1 MKLARLI
8 GALMLPIL
16 LAGCFLTPGAFN
28 ASVDVRKDGSFTFAY
43 KGEMIF
49 QSPNDLVGTASA
61 PKIWSERNA
70 KCSKDKGSDPF
81 YDEYAERTSEPEQKV
96 TATPSSSAQQM
107 DPETQAKAEATILAA
122 IEAVDEMEPLGA
134 RPCTKAELAKLKKAF
149 DETQAAKRAKDK
161 IESDQFAALFGFN
174 PGDEAANQKIAA
186 NMMKYDGW
194 KSVTYRGKGVFDV
207 DYQLTSKAGHDF
219 LFPLLPQGDFIIPF
233 VALRKREGGTI
244 GVNAPALVG
253 GGIKALASRGQAL
266 GRMAGG
272 KDLQGMGSLTKGTF
286 TLTTDGEILTN
297 NTEDG
302 PAKDANGR
310 KLVWEIGPQTEKIP
324 EALIRLK

>member
-1 MKLARLI
+1 MKFMRLI
-8 GALMLPIL
+8 GALMLPLL
-16 LAGCFLTPGAFN
+16 LAGCFLTPGAF
-28 ASVDVRKDGSFTFAY
+28 SSSMDVRKDGSFTFAY

-49 QSPNDLVGTASA
+49 QSPSDLVGAKGS
-61 PKIWSERNA
+61 PKIWSDANA
-70 KCSKDKGSDPF
+70 KCSKDKDSEPY
-81 YDEYAERTSEPEQKV
+81 YDEYADTTEAADDGASKSADDAATAISE
-96 TATPSSSAQQM
+96 AAASAS
-107 DPETQAKAEATILAA
+107 D
-122 IEAVDEMEPLGA
+122 A
-134 RPCTKAELAKLKKAF
+134 RPCTKTELAKLKKDF

-161 IESDQFAALFGFN
+161 TESDQFAALFGFN

-297 NTEDG
+297 NTDDG
-302 PAKDANGR
+302 PTKDPKGR

-324 EALIRLK
+324 EALIKLK

>member
-1 MKLARLI
+1 MRLARLI

-28 ASVDVRKDGSFTFAY
+28 ASMDVRKDGSFTFAY

-61 PKIWSERNA
+61 PKIWSA
-70 KCSKDKGSDPF
+70 AKTKCSKEGDPY
-81 YDEYAERTSEPEQKV
+81 YDEYSDV
-96 TATPSSSAQQM
+96 TEATESGWKSPTPNEVAKEAVAAAMEAATFENGSRRCS
-107 DPETQAKAEATILAA
+107 KAEIAT
-122 IEAVDEMEPLGA
+122 
-134 RPCTKAELAKLKKAF
+134 LKKQF
-149 DETQAAKRAKDK
+149 DEDQAAKRAKDK
-161 IESDQFAALFGFN
+161 TESDQFAALFGFN
-174 PGDEAANQKIAA
+174 PGDDAANQKIAA

-272 KDLQGMGSLTKGTF
+272 KELAGMGSLTKGTF

>member
-1 MKLARLI
+1 MRLARLI

-16 LAGCFLTPGAFN
+16 LAGCFLTPGAFT
-28 ASVDVRKDGSFTFAY
+28 ASMDVRKDGSFTFAY

-61 PKIWSERNA
+61 PKIWSA
-70 KCSKDKGSDPF
+70 AKTKCSKEGDPY
-81 YDEYAERTSEPEQKV
+81 YDEYSDV
-96 TATPSSSAQQM
+96 TEATESDSKSPTPNEVAKEAVAAAMEAATFENGSRPCS
-107 DPETQAKAEATILAA
+107 KAEIAT
-122 IEAVDEMEPLGA
+122 
-134 RPCTKAELAKLKKAF
+134 LKKQF
-149 DETQAAKRAKDK
+149 DQDQAAKRAKDK
-161 IESDQFAALFGFN
+161 TESDQFAALFGFN
-174 PGDEAANQKIAA
+174 PGDDAANQKIAA

-272 KDLQGMGSLTKGTF
+272 KELAGMGSLTKGTF

>member
-1 MKLARLI
+1 MKIERII
-8 GALMLPIL
+8 GALILPLL

-28 ASVDVRKDGSFTFAY
+28 ASMDVRKDGTFTFAY

-49 QSPNDLVGTASA
+49 QSPNDLVGAKGS
-61 PKIWSERNA
+61 PKIWSDANA
-70 KCSKDKGSDPF
+70 KCTKDKDSEPY
-81 YDEYAERTSEPEQKV
+81 YDEYSDVGEAKV
-96 TATPSSSAQQM
+96 
-107 DPETQAKAEATILAA
+107 DG
-122 IEAVDEMEPLGA
+122 AVDEAATTKNDIDAPPSDA
-134 RPCTKAELAKLKKAF
+134 RPCTKAELAKLKKDF
-149 DETQAAKRAKDK
+149 DESQSAKRAKDK
-161 IESDQFAALFGFN
+161 TESDQFAAMFGFN

-186 NMMKYDGW
+186 NMMKYEGW

-253 GGIKALASRGQAL
+253 GGIKALAARGQAL
-266 GRMAGG
+266 GRMGGG
-272 KDLQGMGSLTKGTF
+272 KELAGMGSLTKGTF

-302 PAKDANGR
+302 PAKDPRGR
-310 KLVWEIGPQTEKIP
+310 RLVWDIGPQTDKIP

>member
-1 MKLARLI
+1 MKFMRLI
-8 GALMLPIL
+8 GALMLPLL
-16 LAGCFLTPGAFN
+16 LAGCFLTPGAF
-28 ASVDVRKDGSFTFAY
+28 SSSMDVRKDGSFTFAY

-49 QSPNDLVGTASA
+49 QSPSDLVGAKGS
-61 PKIWSERNA
+61 PKIWSDANA
-70 KCSKDKGSDPF
+70 KCSKDKDSEPY
-81 YDEYAERTSEPEQKV
+81 YDEYADSE
-96 TATPSSSAQQM
+96 AAASAS
-107 DPETQAKAEATILAA
+107 D
-122 IEAVDEMEPLGA
+122 A
-134 RPCTKAELAKLKKAF
+134 RPCTKTELAKLKKDF

-161 IESDQFAALFGFN
+161 TESDQFAALFGFN

-297 NTEDG
+297 NTDDG
-302 PAKDANGR
+302 PTKDPKGR

-324 EALIRLK
+324 EALIKLK

>member
-1 MKLARLI
+1 MKIERII
-8 GALMLPIL
+8 GALLLPLL

-28 ASVDVRKDGSFTFAY
+28 ASMDVRKDGTFTFAY

-49 QSPNDLVGTASA
+49 QSPNDLVGASAA
-61 PKIWSERNA
+61 PKIWSDGNA
-70 KCSKDKGSDPF
+70 KCSKDGEPY
-81 YDEYAERTSEPEQKV
+81 YDEYADASDAT
-96 TATPSSSAQQM
+96 TA
-107 DPETQAKAEATILAA
+107 
-122 IEAVDEMEPLGA
+122 AVDSAKREAEPAASESGT
-134 RPCTKAELAKLKKAF
+134 RPCTKAELTKLKTDF
-149 DETQAAKRAKDK
+149 DESQAAKRAKNK
-161 IESDQFAALFGFN
+161 TESDQFAAMFGFN
-174 PGDEAANQKIAA
+174 PGDEAANQRIAA
-186 NMMKYDGW
+186 NMMKYEGW

-253 GGIKALASRGQAL
+253 GGIKALAARGQAL

-272 KDLQGMGSLTKGTF
+272 KELAGMGSLTKGTF

-302 PAKDANGR
+302 PAKDARGR
-310 KLVWEIGPQTEKIP
+310 RLVWDIGPQTDKIP